1 MQKKPLNFIVFC
13 IYVLL
18 VSFTSLSHRRHHRE
32 ERAGALGAA
41 AHCVG
46 GGSARGAAHVT
57 MLALLVGVL
66 GWGLCGAAAAYDI
79 TSWAIAV
86 AQPLY
91 VTRCSR
97 CPGGSGPSP
106 SSRSRPPSCS
116 ASAGSSSHGGLDT
129 LARRSLRSVSRR
141 RHSGAGAATHHPSR
155 CHRRRAPHGPAAE
168 RRRPPCSALE
178 PSRPR
183 RQIRRRHGLPH
194 RFLTR
199 EALSRPRQA
208 SSAVAQAVP
217 RRSHL
222 PAARQRRRPRNRG
235 AGRRANPPPPPR
247 LRSIPL
253 ASGSTA
259 TSPSHPTSRPGSSTL
274 EQLAARAAA
283 GTTAGARGQA
293 ATAGPWTR
301 PPSTRRPGPLRGVSG
316 CGLPRRLPSP
326 DGGSTKARSGR
337 PLARRRRQCGAARWP

>member
-1 MQKKPLNFIVFC
+1 MRGLWALPLI
-13 IYVLL
+13 
-18 VSFTSLSHRRHHRE
+18 
-32 ERAGALGAA
+32 AL
-41 AHCVG
+41 
-46 GGSARGAAHVT
+46 
-57 MLALLVGVL
+57 
-66 GWGLCGAAAAYDI
+66 AAAALEVPRM
-79 TSWAIAV
+79 S
-86 AQPLY
+86 P
-91 VTRCSR
+91 CSR
-97 CPGGSGPSP
+97 SWSVSSAGGCAGPPRRTTSRPGPSPSRSRSTSCTAAGAPGGSGPSP

-141 RHSGAGAATHHPSR
+141 RHGGAGSATHHPSR
-155 CHRRRAPHGPAAE
+155 CHRRRAPHGPATE

-183 RQIRRRHGLPH
+183 RQIRRRHGLPR

-274 EQLAARAAA
+274 EQLATRAVA
-283 GTTAGARGQA
+283 GTTVGARGQA
-293 ATAGPWTR
+293 ATAGHWTR
-301 PPSTRRPGPLRGVSG
+301 PPSTWRPGPLRDVSG
-316 CGLPRRLPSP
+316 CGLPQRLPSP

-337 PLARRRRQCGAARWP
+337 PLARRRR

>member
-1 MQKKPLNFIVFC
+1 MKKKPLNFIIFC

-18 VSFTSLSHRRHHRE
+18 ISFTSLSHRRHREE

-41 AHCVG
+41 AHCAG
-46 GGSARGAAHVT
+46 GGSARGAAHVA

-66 GWGLCGAAAAYDI
+66 GWGLCGAV
-79 TSWAIAV
+79 AV

-91 VTRCSR
+91 VTRCCR

-106 SSRSRPPSCS
+106 SSRSRPPSCT
-116 ASAGSSSHGGLDT
+116 ASADSSSHGGLDS
-129 LARRSLRSVSRR
+129 LASRSLRSVSGR
-141 RHSGAGAATHHPSR
+141 RHGGAGAATHHPSR

-178 PSRPR
+178 PSRPH
-183 RQIRRRHGLPH
+183 RQICRRHGLPR

-259 TSPSHPTSRPGSSTL
+259 TSPSHPTSRPVLSRPWSSSPPEL
-274 EQLAARAAA
+274 PRAPPPAH
-283 GTTAGARGQA
+283 GAR
-293 ATAGPWTR
+293 
-301 PPSTRRPGPLRGVSG
+301 PLRRAPGRG
-316 CGLPRRLPSP
+316 HPPRGGLAP
-326 DGGSTKARSGR
+326 
-337 PLARRRRQCGAARWP
+337 CAA